1 MDEST
6 HLEEVDLL
14 EVDEGALLETDM
26 HGNDFED
33 NCFYTAAD
41 DLYPMW
47 IEITICMMCGH
58 AVVECACE
66 ECVCSHLEV
75 CGVCCE

>member
-14 EVDEGALLETDM
+14 EIDEGALLETDM

-47 IEITICMMCGH
+47 IEILILSLTHIS
-58 AVVECACE
+58 EPTRPY
-66 ECVCSHLEV
+66 
-75 CGVCCE
+75 